1 MVAIELIKINERIH
15 YYGNQDH
22 RKVRPHP
29 QSIEGQSSTRWMDG
43 YKAGGR
49 LQLVISFL
57 NKTQLLLGNSKIFRQ
72 PWQVSFQEIRCGKM
86 DF

>member
-1 MVAIELIKINERIH
+1 MVLFELIKMNERI
-15 YYGNQDH
+15 YYGTQNT
-22 RKVRPHP
+22 RKARQYS
-29 QSIEGQSSTRWMDG
+29 QSIEGQISTRWMDG
-43 YKAGGR
+43 YKTGGR